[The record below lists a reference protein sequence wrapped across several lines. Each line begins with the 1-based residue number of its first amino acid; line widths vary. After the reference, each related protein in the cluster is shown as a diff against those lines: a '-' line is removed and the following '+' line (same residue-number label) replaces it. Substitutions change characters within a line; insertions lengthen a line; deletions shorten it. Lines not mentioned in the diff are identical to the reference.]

1 MPNFLIYK
9 SSAGSG
15 KTYTLVKEY
24 LKIVL
29 RNPDDFRHTLAITF
43 TNKAADE
50 MKTRIMEKLS
60 ELAEGKDDSIE
71 LLKTLKN
78 EGITADIPSQAKKVL
93 QNILHKYSYFSVLTI
108 DSFFHRVIRAFA
120 KELKL
125 HLAYNIEIDSDKA
138 LAKITDDLLAEIGT
152 DPELTG
158 YLEKFAFTRV
168 EESKDWKIEK
178 EISRIGKEI
187 FKERFFEKKSRLKT
201 DITDNRESMKQFID
215 TIFKI
220 TKSFESEMKNCA
232 EKANEIMDRFGLDI
246 KDFPYGKGG
255 VMNYLLN
262 KIKKGEY
269 EPTPRIYE
277 VYNDPKAWYGK
288 KFYSPVKEAVEAGLK
303 DLLEKAVKNHENN
316 YVTYITAKELGKSI
330 YVIGIFKDL
339 MEKLK
344 DYRDENRVM
353 LISDTTNVLKQVIAE
368 ENSPFVYEKIGNTY
382 KYFLIDEFQDTSTYQ
397 WQNFLPLIIN
407 SLSEAYFSMVVGDVK
422 QSIYRWRNGNM
433 KLLLEEIYKD
443 LHNFKKVLEDKYL
456 DKNFRSRKEIVAF
469 NNSFFAKAA
478 ARLAES
484 RPNNFSS
491 YITNA
496 YADVSQK
503 FSGGT
508 GGYVNVS
515 FIRKIKDEE
524 LSTTEK
530 ANLKLLEFTQSVLKD
545 GFSLKDILILARR
558 NSEGSEIAS
567 LLMDNGYKVVSNES
581 LMLVNSPGV
590 KLIVSLLKY
599 IVDHR
604 NAIAKTE
611 ALYNLVNLNKVD
623 VSPDK
628 IFSDHKEGRN
638 ELFNSLIPP
647 EFFKMDEI
655 SGMADYSRINPELN
669 NLTLYEL
676 VERLIGIFKL
686 NEPGDSY
693 LLRFQDII
701 LEYMRENNSDITSFI
716 SWWEENKNKSEYSI
730 IVPGHEDAIRVMT
743 IHMAKG
749 LQSPVVIIPY
759 ANWNLDIDS
768 FRDLIWV
775 SNEDVAPFNQ
785 SVFPVRAV
793 TDLSKSHFA
802 RDYEEEAALTNLDN
816 LNLIYVAFTRPIER
830 LYVIAPEKKIPN
842 KYDAGKLID
851 ETVKSPELSKSYYSM
866 YDFFETGTK
875 KSHTKTEEEDLI
887 KPESLS
893 EYISTDWFSK
903 IVILPKHRS
912 AGLFSTSPV
921 FSKAKRGLLMHEI
934 LANIKTADDLDSA
947 IRTAQTNGI
956 LTENEKKQIKDEIEK
971 VINMNET
978 KDWFSGNWEVK
989 TEADI
994 LLPEGK
1000 TIRPDRVMIKD
1011 GNAVIV
1017 DYKTGK
1023 RSDLH
1028 IEQLSNYAKVL
1039 EQAGFK
1045 QVEKYILYLDETEI
1059 VKI

>member
-50 MKTRIMEKLS
+50 MKTRIMEKLG
-60 ELAEGKDDSIE
+60 ELADGKEDA

-78 EGITADIPSQAKKVL
+78 EGVTADIPSQAKKVL

-138 LAKITDDLLAEIGT
+138 LAKITDDLLAEIGL
-152 DPELTG
+152 DPDLTR
-158 YLEKFAFTRV
+158 YLEDFALSRV

-178 EISRIGKEI
+178 EITRIGEEI
-187 FKERFFEKKSRLKT
+187 FKERFFERKSHFKT
-201 DITDNRESMKQFID
+201 DVTDNRETMKKFID
-215 TIFKI
+215 TINQI
-220 TKSFESEMKNCA
+220 RDNFESVMEDCA
-232 EKANEIMDRFGLDI
+232 DKANEIMERFGLEI
-246 KDFPYGKGG
+246 KDFPYGKSG
-255 VMNYLLN
+255 VINYLLN
-262 KIKKGEY
+262 KIKNGDY
-269 EPTPRIYE
+269 EPKTRVYE

-288 KFYSPVKEAVEAGLK
+288 KFYSPVKDAVDGGLK
-303 DLLEKAVKNHENN
+303 ELLEKAVKNYENN
-316 YVTYITAKELGKSI
+316 YVTYITAKELAKSI

-353 LISDTTNVLKQVIAE
+353 LISDTSNVLKQVIAE
-368 ENSPFVYEKIGNTY
+368 ENSPVVYEKIGNTY

-407 SLSEAYFSMVVGDVK
+407 SLSENHFSMVVGDVK

-443 LHNFKKVLEDKYL
+443 LHNFKKVLQDEYL

-469 NNSFFAKAA
+469 NNSFFANAA
-478 ARLAES
+478 ARIAES
-484 RPNNFSS
+484 KPNNFSS

-503 FSGGT
+503 SSGET

-530 ANLKLLEFTQSVLKD
+530 ANSKLLEFVQSVLKD
-545 GFSLKDILILARR
+545 GFSLKDVLILARR

-581 LMLVNSPGV
+581 LMLVNSPKV
-590 KLIVSLLKY
+590 KLIISLLKY
-599 IVDHR
+599 IVDHK

-611 ALYNLVNLNKVD
+611 ALYNLVNLNKKV
-623 VSPDK
+623 VSSDK
-628 IFSDHKEGRN
+628 IFSDHREGN
-638 ELFNSLIPP
+638 NVLFNSLMPE
-647 EFFKMDEI
+647 EFFKTDVV
-655 SGMADYSRINPELN
+655 SGKADYSRINPGLN

-676 VERLIGIFKL
+676 IERLIGIFKL
-686 NEPGDSY
+686 NKPGDSY

-716 SWWEENKNKSEYSI
+716 SWWEENKSKAEYSI
-730 IVPGHEDAIRVMT
+730 IVPGHEDAVRVMT

-749 LQSPVVIIPY
+749 LQAPVVIIPY
-759 ANWNLDIDS
+759 ANWDMEINPMK
-768 FRDLIWV
+768 DLIWV

-785 SVFPVRAV
+785 SVFPVKAV
-793 TDLSKSHFA
+793 SDLSNSYFA
-802 RDYEEEAALTNLDN
+802 RDYEEEIALTNLDN
-816 LNLIYVAFTRPIER
+816 LNLIYVAFTRPVER
-830 LYVIAPEKKIPN
+830 LYVIVPERKIFN
-842 KYDAGKLID
+842 KYNAGKLIE
-851 ETVKSPELSKSYYSM
+851 ETVTLGSGLSKNYYSM

-875 KSHTKTEEEDLI
+875 NPHKKCEEEDSI

-912 AGLFSTSPV
+912 AGLFNTSPA

-934 LANIKTADDLDSA
+934 LAGIKTEDDLDSA
-947 IRTAQTNGI
+947 IRAAQTVGI
-956 LTENEKKQIKDEIEK
+956 LTEEEKEQVKGEIEK
-971 VINMNET
+971 VISMNEI

-994 LLPEGK
+994 LLPDGK

-1011 GNAVIV
+1011 TNAVIV

-1023 RSDLH
+1023 KSDLH
-1028 IEQLSNYAKVL
+1028 IEQLNNYANIL
-1039 EQAGFK
+1039 EQSGFK

>member
-50 MKTRIMEKLS
+50 MKSRIMEKLG
-60 ELAEGKDDSIE
+60 ELADGGDTE
-71 LLKTLKN
+71 LLNILKN
-78 EGITADIPSQAKKVL
+78 EGVTADIPAQAKKVQ

-138 LAKITDDLLAEIGT
+138 LSKITDDLLAEIGS
-152 DPELTG
+152 DPELTK
-158 YLEKFAFTRV
+158 YLEDFALSRV

-178 EISRIGKEI
+178 EISRIGEEI
-187 FKERFFEKKSRLKT
+187 FKERFFERKSHLKT
-201 DITDNRESMKQFID
+201 DVTDNRETMKKFID
-215 TIFKI
+215 TINQI
-220 TKSFESEMKNCA
+220 RNNFESVMKDCA
-232 EKANEIMDRFGLDI
+232 DNAKEIMERFGLEI
-246 KDFPYGKGG
+246 NDFPYGKSG
-255 VMNYLLN
+255 VMNYLLD
-262 KIKKGEY
+262 KIKIGKY
-269 EPTPRIYE
+269 APTPRIYE

-288 KFYSPVKEAVEAGLK
+288 KFYSPVKEAVDAGLK
-303 DLLEKAVKNHENN
+303 ELLEKAVKNYENN
-316 YVTYITAKELGKSI
+316 YTSYITAKELAKSI

-344 DYRDENRVM
+344 DYRDENRLM
-353 LISDTTNVLKQVIAE
+353 LISDTANVLKQVIAE

-407 SLSEAYFSMVVGDVK
+407 SLSENHFSMVVGDVK

-443 LHNFKKVLEDKYL
+443 LHNFKKVLEDRYL
-456 DKNFRSRKEIVAF
+456 DKNFRSRKEIVGF
-469 NNSFFAKAA
+469 NNSFFAQASE
-478 ARLAES
+478 RLAGTKQ
-484 RPNNFSS
+484 NNFSS

-496 YADVSQK
+496 YADVKQK
-503 FSGGT
+503 YST
-508 GGYVNVS
+508 ESGGYVNVS

-524 LSTTEK
+524 LSTTQK
-530 ANLKLLEFTQSVLKD
+530 ANLKLLEFVQSVLKD
-545 GFSLKDILILARR
+545 GFSLKDILILTRR
-558 NSEGSEIAS
+558 NSEGSEVAS

-581 LMLVNSPGV
+581 LMLVNSPKV
-590 KLIVSLLKY
+590 KLIISLLKY
-599 IVDHR
+599 IVDHK
-604 NAIAKTE
+604 NDNAKTE
-611 ALYNLVNLNKVD
+611 ALYNLVSLNEKD
-623 VSPDK
+623 VSSEK
-628 IFSDHKEGRN
+628 IFSDHREGRN
-638 ELFNSLIPP
+638 VLFNSLMP
-647 EFFKMDEI
+647 EVFFKTDVV
-655 SGMADYSRINPELN
+655 SGSTDYGRINPELN

-676 VERLIGIFKL
+676 IERLIGIFKL
-686 NEPGDSY
+686 NKPGDSY

-701 LEYMRENNSDITSFI
+701 LEYMQENNSDITSFI
-716 SWWEENKNKSEYSI
+716 SWWEENKNKADYSI

-749 LQSPVVIIPY
+749 LQAPVVIIPY
-759 ANWNLDIDS
+759 ANWDMEINPMK
-768 FRDLIWV
+768 DLIWV
-775 SNEDVAPFNQ
+775 SNEDVSPFNQ

-793 TDLSKSHFA
+793 SGLSNSYFA
-802 RDYEEEAALTNLDN
+802 RDYEEEIALTNLDN

-830 LYVIAPEKKIPN
+830 LYVIAPERKIFN
-842 KYDAGKLID
+842 RYNSGKLIE
-851 ETVKSPELSKSYYSM
+851 ETVTLGSGLNKNYYSM
-866 YDFFETGTK
+866 YDFFETGIKNPHK
-875 KSHTKTEEEDLI
+875 KNEREDSI
-887 KPESLS
+887 KPEGLK
-893 EYISTDWFSK
+893 EYISTDWFRK

-912 AGLFSTSPV
+912 AGLFNTSPA

-934 LANIKTADDLDSA
+934 LAGIKTGNDIDAA
-947 IRTAQTNGI
+947 IKAAQTGGI
-956 LTENEKKQIKDEIEK
+956 LTEDEKKQIKGEIEK
-971 VINMNET
+971 VINLDET
-978 KDWFSGNWEVK
+978 KDWFSGNWEIK

-994 LLPEGK
+994 LLPDGK

-1011 GNAVIV
+1011 SNAIIV

-1023 RSDLH
+1023 KSDLH
-1028 IEQLSNYAKVL
+1028 IEQLNNYAHVL
-1039 EQAGFK
+1039 ELAGFK

-1059 VKI
+1059 VKL

>member
-50 MKTRIMEKLS
+50 MKSRIMEKLG
-60 ELAEGKDDSIE
+60 ELADGKEDA

-78 EGITADIPSQAKKVL
+78 EGVTADIPAQAKKVL

-125 HLAYNIEIDSDKA
+125 HLAYNIETDSDKA

-152 DPELTG
+152 DPELTR
-158 YLEKFAFTRV
+158 YLEEFALSRV

-178 EISRIGKEI
+178 EISRIGNEI
-187 FKERFFEKKSRLKT
+187 FKERFFEKKSSLKN
-201 DITDNRESMKQFID
+201 DVTDNRESMKLFID
-215 TIFKI
+215 TIFQIKG
-220 TKSFESEMKNCA
+220 SFESEMKDCA
-232 EKANEIMDRFGLDI
+232 EQANEIMEMFGLDI
-246 KDFPYGKGG
+246 KDFPYGKNG
-255 VMNYLLN
+255 VMSYLLT

-269 EPTPRIYE
+269 EPGKRARE
-277 VYNDPKAWYGK
+277 VYDDPKEWYGK
-288 KFYSPVKEAVEAGLK
+288 KLFSSIKEAVDSGLK
-303 DLLEKAVKNHENN
+303 ELLEKAVKNYDNN
-316 YVTYITAKELGKSI
+316 YVTYITAKELAKSI

-344 DYRDENRVM
+344 DYRDENRLM
-353 LISDTTNVLKQVIAE
+353 LISDTANVLKQVIAE

-407 SLSEAYFSMVVGDVK
+407 SLSENHFSMVVGDVK

-469 NNSFFAKAA
+469 NNSFFANAA
-478 ARLAES
+478 VRLAET
-484 RPNNFSS
+484 RQNNFSG

-496 YADVSQK
+496 YADVVQK
-503 FSGGT
+503 TASET

-515 FIRKIKDEE
+515 FIRKIKDED

-530 ANLKLLEFTQSVLKD
+530 ANLKLLEFVQSVLKD

-567 LLMDNGYKVVSNES
+567 LLMDSGYKVVSNES
-581 LMLVNSPGV
+581 LMLVNSPKV
-590 KLIVSLLKY
+590 KLIISLLKY
-599 IVDHR
+599 IVDHK

-611 ALYNLVNLNKVD
+611 ALYNLANLNKKD
-623 VSPDK
+623 IPPDK
-628 IFSDHKEGRN
+628 IFSDHREGKN
-638 ELFNSLIPP
+638 ELFNSLMPE
-647 EFFKMDEI
+647 EFFKTGEV
-655 SGMADYSRINPELN
+655 SGRADYSRINPELN

-676 VERLIGIFKL
+676 AERLIGIFKL

-693 LLRFQDII
+693 LLRFQDLI

-716 SWWEENKNKSEYSI
+716 SWWEENKNKAEYSI

-749 LQSPVVIIPY
+749 LQAPVIIIPY
-759 ANWNLDIDS
+759 ANWDMDINPMK
-768 FRDLIWV
+768 DLIWV

-793 TDLSKSHFA
+793 SDLSNSHFA
-802 RDYEEEAALTNLDN
+802 RDYEEEIALTNLDN
-816 LNLIYVAFTRPIER
+816 LNLIYVAFTRPVER
-830 LYVIAPEKKIPN
+830 LYVIVPERKIFN
-842 KYDAGKLID
+842 KYNAGKLI
-851 ETVKSPELSKSYYSM
+851 EEIVTISSGFSKNYYSM

-875 KSHTKTEEEDLI
+875 NPHKKSEEEDSI
-887 KPESLS
+887 KAESLS

-903 IVILPKHRS
+903 IVILPRHGS
-912 AGLFSTSPV
+912 AGLFSTSPA

-934 LANIKTADDLDSA
+934 LAGIKTGDDIDSA
-947 IRTAQTNGI
+947 IRAAQTGGI
-956 LTENEKKQIKDEIEK
+956 LTEEEKEQIKSEIEK
-971 VINMNET
+971 VITMNET

-994 LLPEGK
+994 LLPGGK
-1000 TIRPDRVMIKD
+1000 TIRPDRVMIKNS
-1011 GNAVIV
+1011 NAVIV

-1023 RSDLH
+1023 KSDSH
-1028 IEQLSNYAKVL
+1028 IQQLNNYARVL
-1039 EQAGFK
+1039 EQAGFT
-1045 QVEKYILYLDETEI
+1045 QIEKYILYLDETEI